1 MKKIINSIILLI
13 LLSAPFL
20 SSAQNKE
27 AIVKVT
33 GEVSTPLNITV
44 AEYEKYKQV
53 TVNRKDKEGKEHV
66 YKGVLLGDIL
76 QKAGA
81 TLGENLKGE
90 NLTKFVLA
98 EASDGYKATFA
109 LTELDKAFTDRA
121 IILTNN
127 VDGKPLPTT
136 EGPFRIIIQDE
147 KKPSRCVRQLISL
160 RVGFAK

>member
-1 MKKIINSIILLI
+1 MLLM
-13 LLSAPFL
+13 PFL
-20 SSAQNKE
+20 SSAQSKE
-27 AIVKVT
+27 AAVKIT
-33 GEVSTPLNITV
+33 GEVTTPLNITV
-44 AEYEKYKQV
+44 AEYEKYNQV
-53 TVNRKDKEGKEHV
+53 TVNRKDKDGKDHV

-76 QKAGA
+76 LKAGA

-98 EASDGYKATFA
+98 EASDGYKVTFA

-127 VDGKPLPTT
+127 VDGKPLPAT

-147 KKPSRCVRQLISL
+147 KKPARCVRQLISL

>member
-1 MKKIINSIILLI
+1 MKKIINSIILSLLI
-13 LLSAPFL
+13 TAPFF
-20 SSAQNKE
+20 SSAQTKE
-27 AIVKVT
+27 AVVKIS
-33 GEVSTPLNITV
+33 GEVNTPLIIT
-44 AEYEKYKQV
+44 AADYEKYKQV
-53 TVNRKDKEGKEHV
+53 TVNRKDKDGKDHV

-98 EASDGYKATFA
+98 EASDGYKVTFA
-109 LTELDKAFTDRA
+109 LTELDKAFTDKA

-127 VDGKPLPTT
+127 VDGKPLPAT

-147 KKPSRCVRQLISL
+147 KKPARCVRQLVSL

>member
-1 MKKIINSIILLI
+1 MKKILNSIFLLM
-13 LLSAPFL
+13 LLLVPFL

-27 AIVKVT
+27 AVVKIT
-33 GEVSTPLNITV
+33 GEVTTTLTITV
-44 AEYEKYKQV
+44 ADYEKYKQITV
-53 TVNRKDKEGKEHV
+53 TRKDKEGKDHI

-109 LTELDKAFTDRA
+109 LTELDKAFTDKA

-127 VDGKPLPTT
+127 VDGKPLPAT

-160 RVGFAK
+160 KVGFAK